1 MHDSSVIRPD
11 DNPGDFSLSR
21 PFFQIKICGLSL
33 LGFDRDSSMT
43 FAYIRCIYTYTEYTD
58 TLIRPLGIFN
68 YSYSLKRVAT
78 CGPAG
83 KIRKARNRLEI
94 VEFEGPMGTAKSL
107 RSIS

>member
-1 MHDSSVIRPD
+1 MHISDV
-11 DNPGDFSLSR
+11 
-21 PFFQIKICGLSL
+21 
-33 LGFDRDSSMT
+33 
-43 FAYIRCIYTYTEYTD
+43 YTYTEYTD
-58 TLIRPLGIFN
+58 TLIRPGIFN